1 MSNPNQPNNPYGS
14 QPESGYGQQP
24 PQAPYGQPQQPG
36 YGQQPPGQ
44 PQAPYG
50 QPQPPFDPNQQY
62 GQPQQP
68 YGQQPG
74 YGQPQQPYG
83 QQQYGQQPYGQM
95 PPVYGGQPGYA
106 VPNASGTLATVGK
119 RFGALLIDGILLG
132 VIGGIIGAIFGAG
145 FITRFGIGNTPTI
158 DKGPFLL
165 VSLLGLALSLGYYIY
180 FYSTTGQTLGKKALN
195 IKVIRKDRQSLDLR
209 TAAIRTAVLS
219 VSGIVSLL
227 LIAVLYDPTRLSSL
241 STYTTLSGLASLF
254 QLLDYLWALWDKEKQ
269 TLHDKA
275 ANTVV
280 VNA

>member
-1 MSNPNQPNNPYGS
+1 
-14 QPESGYGQQP
+14 
-24 PQAPYGQPQQPG
+24 
-36 YGQQPPGQ
+36 
-44 PQAPYG
+44 
-50 QPQPPFDPNQQY
+50 
-62 GQPQQP
+62 
-68 YGQQPG
+68 
-74 YGQPQQPYG
+74 
-83 QQQYGQQPYGQM
+83 M
-95 PPVYGGQPGYA
+95 PPVYGGQPAYA
-106 VPNASGTLATVGK
+106 VPNAAGTLATVGK

-145 FITRFGIGNTPTI
+145 FIARFGIGNTPTI

-165 VSLLGLALSLGYYIY
+165 LTLLSLALSLGYYIY
-180 FYSTTGQTLGKKALN
+180 FYSTTGQTLGKKALK
-195 IKVIRKDRQSLDLR
+195 IKVIRKDRQPLDLR

-227 LIAVLYDPTRLSSL
+227 LIAVLYDPTRLGSL
-241 STYTTLSGLASLF
+241 STYTTFSGLASLF